1 MKNKFLSFIVAVI
14 VTFLIFVAPV
24 VIFAYMLMNFTELTL
39 ILCSVLVVLSFVLR
53 IYGNLEE

>member
-24 VIFAYMLMNFTELTL
+24 VIFAYMLMNYTELTL
-39 ILCSVLVVLSFVLR
+39 ILCTVFVILGFVLK